1 MIFTKIKLNYN
12 IKLIDDL
19 INDENYKGVSN
30 LIFDKREN
38 PSLFYDL
45 IKHLHNK
52 FFPKENVLN
61 SFPHKF
67 VWINSYDKEDAKPLN
82 DFLSF
87 YLKNNNNF
95 ALGNY
100 SALLSEV
107 MSELKL
113 SNIPKHIDFDYV
125 LLNSDILHSII
136 MFYKNVDYYLLTSQ
150 SAFFEAPNNKFLIY
164 PQTTLAFFSVFKN
177 PLSLY
182 CRYQQNSSNQQDV
195 LNKIINFDLDKEQNL
210 INSNSDYSVVENKQ
224 SWGVHAQ
231 SWMDDN
237 VKNTYRGKQIL
248 YEEMVSAP
256 YDTFLEVLYH
266 LKQCGMNVDIDHNL
280 IKSFIDAYQF
290 IEDPKIHEIS
300 KNDKKIISN
309 SIDPYILKELN
320 YNF

>member
-30 LIFDKREN
+30 LIFDNREN
-38 PSLFYDL
+38 PSLFYGL
-45 IKHLHNK
+45 IEHLHNK

-61 SFPHKF
+61 LFPHKF
-67 VWINSYDKEDAKPLN
+67 VWITSYDKEDAKPLN

-87 YLKNNNNF
+87 YLKKNNNF
-95 ALGNY
+95 TLDNY
-100 SALLSEV
+100 STLLSGV
-107 MSELKL
+107 MSKLKL
-113 SNIPKHIDFDYV
+113 SNIPKHIDFNYV

-136 MFYKNVDYYLLTSQ
+136 MFYKNVDYYLLTTQ

-182 CRYQQNSSNQQDV
+182 SRYQQNSSNQQDV
-195 LNKIINFDLDKEQNL
+195 LNKIINYDIEKEQNL
-210 INSNSDYSVVENKQ
+210 IRSKGDYSVIENKQ
-224 SWGVHAQ
+224 NWGVHAQ
-231 SWMDDN
+231 SWMDEN

-248 YEEMVSAP
+248 YEDMISSP

-266 LKQCGMNVDIDHNL
+266 LKQSGMNLEIDHNL
-280 IKSFIDAYQF
+280 IKSFIDTYNF
-290 IEDPKIHEIS
+290 IDEPRDIEIS
-300 KNDKKIISN
+300 NNDKKIISN
-309 SIDPYILKELN
+309 SIDPYILKEFN

>member
-19 INDENYKGVSN
+19 INNENYKDVSN
-30 LIFDKREN
+30 LIFNNRKD
-38 PSLFYDL
+38 PSLFYGL
-45 IKHLHNK
+45 IEHLHNK

-67 VWINSYDKEDAKPLN
+67 VWITSYDKEDARPLN

-87 YLKNNNNF
+87 YLEKNNNF
-95 ALGNY
+95 ALSDYGTM
-100 SALLSEV
+100 LCEV
-107 MSELKL
+107 MSKLKL
-113 SNIPKHIDFDYV
+113 SNIPKNIDFNYV

-136 MFYKNVDYYLLTSQ
+136 MFHKNVDYYILTTQ

-182 CRYQQNSSNQQDV
+182 SRYQQNSSNQQDV
-195 LNKIINFDLDKEQNL
+195 FNKIINYDLDNEQNL
-210 INSNSDYSVVENKQ
+210 IRLKGDYSVIENKQ

-231 SWMDDN
+231 SWMDEN

-248 YEEMVSAP
+248 YEDMISSP

-266 LKQCGMNVDIDHNL
+266 LKQSGMNIDIDHNL
-280 IKSFIDAYQF
+280 IKDFIDTYNF
-290 IEDPKIHEIS
+290 IDEPSDIEIS
-300 KNDKKIISN
+300 NNDKKIISN